1 MVGIGLVKKIYH
13 QTIFMTYMINNL
25 RIIYKDYTIFHFTY
39 YRYSISKNLKVNIF
53 KEKKVKNLFLNVKKI
68 LQQIMIMLLFFLIGN
83 IIFFRHLK
91 SDNDQSNISV
101 KLFQMFIGVL
111 FHLVAIM
118 HIQILNIFL
127 ILKRINRVIN
137 FVFFRIILL

>member
-1 MVGIGLVKKIYH
+1 MVGVGLVKNNYH
-13 QTIFMTYMINNL
+13 QIIFLIYIINNL

-39 YRYSISKNLKVNIF
+39 YRYSIRYKFHVNIF
-53 KEKKVKNLFLNVKKI
+53 KEKKFKSLILNVKKI
-68 LQQIMIMLLFFLIGN
+68 LLQIMIMLLFFLN
-83 IIFFRHLK
+83 IIFFRYLK